1 MTLDDFKGMLINQRQ
16 EIMRQL
22 EMRKQA
28 IKDADAGMIVSINR
42 GVVLQTIEIFD
53 AKLDLIS
60 WILSQAEKIE
70 MPKTKMREFL

>member
-1 MTLDDFKGMLINQRQ
+1 MTLDDFKGMLISQRQ

-60 WILSQAEKIE
+60 WILSQAEKL
-70 MPKTKMREFL
+70 KCQKQK